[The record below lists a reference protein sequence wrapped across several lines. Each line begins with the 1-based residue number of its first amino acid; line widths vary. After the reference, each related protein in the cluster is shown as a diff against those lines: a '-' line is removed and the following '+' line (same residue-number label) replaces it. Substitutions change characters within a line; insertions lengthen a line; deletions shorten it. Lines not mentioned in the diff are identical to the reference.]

1 MIKQTVTFAVI
12 TNKDGVVIQIGRSV
26 ILQPQVI
33 TKSSLAAAQRKEVSE
48 KESM

>member
-1 MIKQTVTFAVI
+1 MIKQMVAFAVI

-33 TKSSLAAAQRKEVSE
+33 KKAALRLLKERR
-48 KESM
+48 